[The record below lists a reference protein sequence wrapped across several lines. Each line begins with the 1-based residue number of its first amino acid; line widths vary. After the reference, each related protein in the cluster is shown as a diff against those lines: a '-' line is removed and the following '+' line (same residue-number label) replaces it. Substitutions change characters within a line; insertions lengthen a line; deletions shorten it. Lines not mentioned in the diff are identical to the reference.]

1 MSLWSGP
8 GKRYMAWPISQRH
21 MDRTIRAF
29 EKESWDWREEFTD
42 LGDDAGASLIEKLSD
57 DDIAVRW
64 KAAWAL
70 GHLGD
75 PRAVDPLI
83 ASLDFTAPVVREE
96 GEFTLNMAAA
106 WTLGKLKDSRA
117 VEPLIRGLSSACSD
131 YVWVAAWALGEIGDR
146 RAIGPLQK
154 ARERDEFE
162 CVWQSDASWSGRV
175 TDPAEKVVLAS
186 ITERTFHTP
195 ETPVE
200 KALEKLGEIKDF
212 T

>member
-1 MSLWSGP
+1 MGS
-8 GKRYMAWPISQRH
+8 
-21 MDRTIRAF
+21 TIRAS
-29 EKESWDWREEFTD
+29 EYWDWREEFTD
-42 LGDDAGASLIEKLSD
+42 LGDDPVASLIEKLAD

-75 PRAVDPLI
+75 SRAVDPLI
-83 ASLDFTAPVVREE
+83 ASLDFAGPMVVGE
-96 GEFTLNMAAA
+96 GVFTLNMAAA
-106 WTLGKLKDSRA
+106 WALGKLKDPRA

-131 YVWVAAWALGEIGDR
+131 YVWVAAWALGEIGDT
-146 RAIGPLQK
+146 RAVGPLQE

-162 CVWQSDASWSGRV
+162 CVWQGDASWSERV
-175 TDPAEKVVLAS
+175 SDPAENVVLTA
-186 ITERTFHTP
+186 ITGRTFHGP

-200 KALEKLGEIKDF
+200 KALEKLGEKKDY